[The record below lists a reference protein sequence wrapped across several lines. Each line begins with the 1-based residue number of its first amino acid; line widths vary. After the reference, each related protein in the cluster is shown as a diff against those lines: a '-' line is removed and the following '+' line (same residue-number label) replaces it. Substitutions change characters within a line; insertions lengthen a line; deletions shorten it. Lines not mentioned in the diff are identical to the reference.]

1 MKLGL
6 LGAGAVG
13 AVHAQAAAEL
23 PTVNVAAVCSR
34 SLSEAEA
41 VAEPHGARVYSD
53 YREMFDS
60 DLDAVVIS
68 TPHSLHTQ
76 MVLDAAQAGLQV
88 LLEKPMA
95 TTVADCD
102 LMIEACGAAGVAL
115 AVGHI
120 QHFLPEKVA
129 AYDAVR
135 SGWIGAPRLVHD
147 LRSTDYRPGTRPEWF
162 FDREMAGG
170 GAVMNIGSHCIDRS
184 SWLAGALVERI
195 EAASTASRFGVGVE
209 TDATALLTMTNGLR
223 ASITVTSTPPRLL
236 DQVTVVGDEGTIVA
250 DSRRGTLMRVGD
262 TEQTLHERSEGDIP
276 AAFRNQ
282 LAAFVEFVDHGTP
295 FPVSTALS
303 RTVVAAVHAIYE
315 AADTGR
321 PVTVPMR
328 QPSGALS

>member
-34 SLSEAEA
+34 SVSEAEA

-68 TPHSLHTQ
+68 TPHSLHTH
-76 MVLDAAQAGLQV
+76 MVLDAAAAGLQV

-102 LMIEACGAAGVAL
+102 LMIEACEAAGVAL

-135 SGWIGAPRLVHD
+135 SGRIGVPRLVHD

-162 FDREMAGG
+162 FDRKMAGG

-184 SWLAGALVERI
+184 SWLAGALVERV
-195 EAASTASRFGVGVE
+195 EAASTVSRFGVGVE
-209 TDATALLTMTNGLR
+209 TDATALLTMANGLR
-223 ASITVTSTPPRLL
+223 ASITVTSTPPRLM
-236 DQVTVVGDEGTIVA
+236 DEVTVVGDEGTIVA
-250 DSRRGTLMRVGD
+250 DSRRGTVVRVGD
-262 TEQTLHERSEGDIP
+262 TEHVLHERSEGDIP
-276 AAFRNQ
+276 TAFRNQ
-282 LAAFVEFVDHGTP
+282 LASFVEFVDHGAP
-295 FPVSTALS
+295 FPVSTSLS

-315 AADTGR
+315 SAGTGL
-321 PVTVPMR
+321 PVTVETR
-328 QPSGALS
+328 QPTGAAL

>member
-34 SLSEAEA
+34 SLSEAET

-60 DLDAVVIS
+60 DLDAVIIS

-102 LMIEACGAAGVAL
+102 LMIDACEAARVAL

-129 AYDAVR
+129 AYDAVW
-135 SGWIGAPRLVHD
+135 SGRIGVPRMVHD
-147 LRSTDYRPGTRPEWF
+147 LRSTDYRPGTRPQWF
-162 FDREMAGG
+162 FDRETAGG
-170 GAVMNIGSHCIDRS
+170 GAMMNIGSHCLDRS
-184 SWLAGALVERI
+184 SWLAGGLAERV
-195 EAASTASRFGVGVE
+195 EAASTVSRFGVGVE
-209 TDATALLTMTNGLR
+209 TDGTALLTLTNGLR
-223 ASITVTSTPPRLL
+223 ASITVTSTPPRPV
-236 DQVTVVGDEGTIVA
+236 DAVTVVGDEGTVVA
-250 DSRRGTLMRVGD
+250 DSRRGTLMRAGD
-262 TEQTLHERSEGDIP
+262 TEQVLHERSEGDIP

-282 LAAFVEFVDHGTP
+282 LAAFVELVEHGTP
-295 FPVSTALS
+295 FPVSTVLS

-315 AADTGR
+315 SADTGG
-321 PVTVPMR
+321 PVTVPQR
-328 QPSGALS
+328 EAAGAVS